1 MESKTFDFAIIG
13 AGIIG
18 LSVAMKI
25 SSEIPN
31 VSIVVL
37 EKEQKIASHQ
47 TGHNSGVIHAGIYY
61 APGSQKASFCY
72 SGSKALRSYCE
83 VKEIPFEMVGKLI
96 IATDKSELS
105 ALDELFRR
113 GSENGVDGLR
123 MVDKDE
129 IRSIEPHSAG
139 IRGIF
144 SPNTGIIDYKV
155 VTQSYAEDFKNL
167 GGEIVLDAN
176 VNNIYRSSEK
186 IIIES
191 SKGDF
196 SAKHIVNCAGLY
208 ADKIAEMMGEKLDV
222 RIIPFRGEYFL
233 INPES
238 SMKVNGLIYPVPDPK
253 MPFLGVHLTRRIDGA
268 VEAGPSAVMAFR
280 REGYRKSDFQ
290 FKEFFETLSFSG
302 FWKMSR
308 RNFRSGVS
316 EMYRSLSKQ
325 VFLKSVQKLIPSIT
339 KSDLTSPGAGVRAQ
353 AVDSSGNI
361 LQDFSI
367 VQTKN
372 AIHVVSA
379 PSPAATC
386 SLLIGAHIVE
396 MIKKNFSIT
405 N

>member
-1 MESKTFDFAIIG
+1 
-13 AGIIG
+13 
-18 LSVAMKI
+18 
-25 SSEIPN
+25 
-31 VSIVVL
+31 
-37 EKEQKIASHQ
+37 
-47 TGHNSGVIHAGIYY
+47 
-61 APGSQKASFCY
+61 
-72 SGSKALRSYCE
+72 
-83 VKEIPFEMVGKLI
+83 
-96 IATDKSELS
+96 
-105 ALDELFRR
+105 
-113 GSENGVDGLR
+113 
-123 MVDKDE
+123 
-129 IRSIEPHSAG
+129 
-139 IRGIF
+139 
-144 SPNTGIIDYKV
+144 
-155 VTQSYAEDFKNL
+155 
-167 GGEIVLDAN
+167 
-176 VNNIYRSSEK
+176 
-186 IIIES
+186 
-191 SKGDF
+191 
-196 SAKHIVNCAGLY
+196 
-208 ADKIAEMMGEKLDV
+208 MGEKLDV

-396 MIKKNFSIT
+396 MVKKNFSIT